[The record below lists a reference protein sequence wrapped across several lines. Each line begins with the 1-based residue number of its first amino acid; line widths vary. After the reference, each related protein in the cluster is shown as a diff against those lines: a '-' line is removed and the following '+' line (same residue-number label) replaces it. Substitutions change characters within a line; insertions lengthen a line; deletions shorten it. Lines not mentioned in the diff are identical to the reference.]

1 MRGSLESIIKH
12 MIKLNNHKSNI
23 SFPAIVVNTDN
34 LADGFIDVKPLVNNM
49 NSVTGETIEY
59 PPIRNVQVLMPST
72 MSSSIVFPVKQGD
85 TVDLLFQSVDIVD
98 FVNGEK
104 EAHDPFGNG
113 WGNLANVVAIIGFN
127 PYQESPFNS
136 NNYSND
142 FDNQDLN
149 IVHNKNTGLESSVNI
164 SASGSILQK
173 APNAVTVDSP
183 LFDVKSDLLN
193 ANNAIIT
200 TGGDV
205 VVRGQS
211 LNEFMLKAPIDL
223 KGGDG
228 DKGWSPVFSVEDRN
242 PDESVLKITDW
253 VGGEG
258 DKPSEVGYIG
268 SNGLV
273 EDILDAINIKGAR
286 GSTGSSGASLS
297 ADVIQDIVNDQFT
310 VGAILDLIQGQID
323 ESALTA
329 ALTSKIA
336 VIEVNKMDIAREARE
351 RVVAISETAKQIE
364 AEAAARV
371 EDIRLA
377 AESQKELQDFA
388 DRLSDDVDTVVV
400 SQTKT
405 DEGIAVIKERQTTF
419 EIENGLQAEKLTYLS
434 SQIDFEYADS
444 SKYADKSKAT
454 VWTFAKAVAHAD
466 YTNAQMITG
475 LSADYKDSSARFTE
489 NIELLSKKNEA
500 TATKTTTLSAQ
511 VLGNYTGGGLGKLN
525 SGLLF
530 EESKARATDVEG
542 LAEQISLLSAGVGEQ
557 FDSFE
562 IWHFNKDKD
571 GWTGGTF
578 SGGWIDVKTETLQS
592 PEILDLDGAVYKHVK
607 LRIKK
612 VGQPTWSGLLTHV
625 GGSKTIKE
633 PSYDEEGVALANWQ
647 LEWVGDIT
655 SFTLKLASVADDT
668 NYYSIDWIAVGRPS
682 PGASNAAILRESK
695 VRASET
701 SANASDLVKLNS
713 QINGGTGVPIES
725 SITKKLDTTANVAKT
740 TADKVDVLTS
750 KYNTDMYTYEGVV
763 QTTARTLAEATKA
776 EAERLDLLS
785 ADVKPRY
792 ADASR
797 YVNINRATQWTYW
810 KTIAADNYN
819 SNQRVSELKSEFLD
833 SNANLTSELFT
844 LAQADKAIS
853 SSISQLSAKT
863 DSNEALIQDLQYT
876 ITTPSTGL
884 AAKVTELQ
892 ASTST
897 NSKDIE
903 TVGKAAKAAAEL
915 AGNKGEVI
923 YSSTEPAT
931 DKRKV
936 QNLWIDTSGGKN
948 TPKRWAGSSWLTVT
962 DKAAT
967 DAQAAADKA
976 NNQLLPANIATLVE
990 GSGAFSG
997 DFGAISG
1004 KFATMQGVV
1013 DGQKTAIET
1022 VSAVGN
1028 VEKLKNEIAKARLDK
1043 DLTNLNAQVTALD
1056 NAIISYDKRV
1066 VELTA
1071 KRNADKPPE
1080 MSQEAYVALKASY
1093 QSQIDE
1099 LTLAKA
1105 DAVAQKAVIADNA
1118 KQLADE
1124 KKVLDS
1130 LVITEKD
1137 VKAQHTIKIDAGGK
1151 IAGYGLVVQKDNY
1164 SAFDIRADR
1173 FTISPPVGKP
1183 NDVSGSSPFMVITTP
1198 TTINGI
1204 FVDSG
1209 VYMRKA
1215 YIARASIDR
1224 AHIKDL
1230 AVDTLQIE
1238 NNAVTVPVAAETTSD
1253 ITVVSTDGYKLIQEI
1268 PCPTSMGTTSVS
1280 INFSISGTA
1289 VSSGIVAT
1297 LKMEVNDVMVKEQI
1311 VYSLGNLSSS
1321 VVTLGS
1327 TVLFT
1332 RQLKYS
1338 VDTNV
1343 KFYLKVRA
1351 GTSGSNFASAT
1362 IGSIYAQSLTTRR

>member
-34 LADGFIDVKPLVNNM
+34 LSDGFIDVKPLVNNM
-49 NSVTGETIEY
+49 NSVTGDTIEY

-104 EAHDPFGNG
+104 ESHDPFGNG

-127 PYQESPFNS
+127 PYQDSPFNS

-149 IVHNKNTGLESSVNI
+149 IIHNKNTGLESSLNI
-164 SASGSILQK
+164 STNGSILQK

-183 LFDVKSDLLN
+183 LFDVKSNLLN

-268 SNGLV
+268 SDGLV

-297 ADVIQDIVNDQFT
+297 AGVIQDIVNDQFT

-329 ALTSKIA
+329 ALTSKIEK
-336 VIEVNKMDIAREARE
+336 IEVNKMDIAREARE
-351 RVVAISETAKQIE
+351 RVDAITETTKQIE

-434 SQIDFEYADS
+434 SQIDFRYAD
-444 SKYADKSKAT
+444 KTRYADKSRAT
-454 VWTFAKAVAHAD
+454 VWTFAKTVAHAD

-475 LSADYKDSSARFTE
+475 LSADYRGSSARFTE
-489 NIELLSKKNEA
+489 NIELLSKQNEA

-511 VLGNYTGGGLGKLN
+511 VLGDYTGGGLGKLN
-525 SGLLF
+525 SGLIF
-530 EESKARATDVEG
+530 EESKARADDVEG

-557 FDSFE
+557 FDSFD

-592 PEILDLDGAVYKHVK
+592 PQIKELDGAIYKHVK
-607 LRIKK
+607 LRVKK
-612 VGQPTWSGLLTHV
+612 IGQPTWSGLLTHV

-647 LEWVGDIT
+647 LDWVGDIT
-655 SFTLKLASVADDT
+655 SFALKLASVANDT

-682 PGASNAAILRESK
+682 PGASNAALLRESK

-701 SANASDLVKLNS
+701 SANASDLVRLNS

-725 SITKKLDTTANVAKT
+725 SITKKLETTANVAKT

-750 KYNTDMYTYEGVV
+750 KYNTDMYAYEGVV
-763 QTTARTLAEATKA
+763 QTTARTLASATQA

-810 KTIAADNYN
+810 KTIASDNYN

-833 SNANLTSELFT
+833 SNASLTSELFT

-853 SSISQLSAKT
+853 SRVSQLSAKT
-863 DSNEALIQDLQYT
+863 DSNEALIQSETIARSNADNAITNRIDTFSSKTDTNISTIQKELSTTTSKTNATASSVSTLQTTVRGNTASIQVAQSSIDGVKLQYT
-876 ITTPSTGL
+876 VKL
-884 AAKVTELQ
+884 
-892 ASTST
+892 
-897 NSKDIE
+897 D
-903 TVGKAAKAAAEL
+903 
-915 AGNKGEVI
+915 
-923 YSSTEPAT
+923 
-931 DKRKV
+931 
-936 QNLWIDTSGGKN
+936 SGGK
-948 TPKRWAGSSWLTVT
+948 
-962 DKAAT
+962 
-967 DAQAAADKA
+967 
-976 NNQLLPANIATLVE
+976 
-990 GSGAFSG
+990 
-997 DFGAISG
+997 ISG
-1004 KFATMQGVV
+1004 FGMMNDGAT
-1013 DGQKTAIET
+1013 
-1022 VSAVGN
+1022 
-1028 VEKLKNEIAKARLDK
+1028 
-1043 DLTNLNAQVTALD
+1043 
-1056 NAIISYDKRV
+1056 
-1066 VELTA
+1066 
-1071 KRNADKPPE
+1071 
-1080 MSQEAYVALKASY
+1080 
-1093 QSQIDE
+1093 
-1099 LTLAKA
+1099 
-1105 DAVAQKAVIADNA
+1105 
-1118 KQLADE
+1118 
-1124 KKVLDS
+1124 
-1130 LVITEKD
+1130 
-1137 VKAQHTIKIDAGGK
+1137 
-1151 IAGYGLVVQKDNY
+1151 
-1164 SAFDIRADR
+1164 SAFDVRADR
-1173 FTISPPVGKP
+1173 FSISPPINKP

-1198 TTINGI
+1198 TTING
-1204 FVDSG
+1204 VPVEAG

-1215 YIARASIDR
+1215 YISKAY
-1224 AHIKDL
+1224 
-1230 AVDTLQIE
+1230 VDTLHIAG
-1238 NNAVTVPVAAETTSD
+1238 NAVTIPRVQNFVGDFSWAYSQASVGISFGN
-1253 ITVVSTDGYKLIQEI
+1253 ITMDAQGGTIMLNAMF
-1268 PCPTSMGTTSVS
+1268 SMLGVIRPIGDNIKGSIYIDFIRTTSVTLTDGTVQKNEARVGRFPIPFAEDS
-1280 INFSISGTA
+1280 LYMMITTPMAIDTPPIGEHTYSVKMSVSSTGQPTLYVKNTRSIS
-1289 VSSGIVAT
+1289 V
-1297 LKMEVNDVMVKEQI
+1297 
-1311 VYSLGNLSSS
+1311 LGAK
-1321 VVTLGS
+1321 
-1327 TVLFT
+1327 
-1332 RQLKYS
+1332 R
-1338 VDTNV
+1338 
-1343 KFYLKVRA
+1343 
-1351 GTSGSNFASAT
+1351 
-1362 IGSIYAQSLTTRR
+1362 